1 MVRVVLGLRVVI
13 VVMAFVV
20 GVLEVEMALVVG
32 SGLGYWWWVRWW
44 GAGCR
49 AGA

>member
-1 MVRVVLGLRVVI
+1 MVRTVVGVVLMLKVAI

-32 SGLGYWWWVRWW
+32 SGRG
-44 GAGCR
+44 
-49 AGA
+49 